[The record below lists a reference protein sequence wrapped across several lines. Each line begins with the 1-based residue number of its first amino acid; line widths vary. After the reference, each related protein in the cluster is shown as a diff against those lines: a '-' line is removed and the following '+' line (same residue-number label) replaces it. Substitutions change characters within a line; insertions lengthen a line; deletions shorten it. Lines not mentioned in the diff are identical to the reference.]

1 MKKHMFYRHNQD
13 NKRWYCSVKLSRS
26 MQKIVQ
32 RAREEGESS
41 ICFTSEAEGVMTVH
55 GVDIPFSLHE
65 NGLVKKELFIEK
77 YINTQN
83 DLIQSDEGG
92 KLDGKSYTQI
102 GIIQRRMVV
111 ESEEKR
117 AIETLTSRQLE
128 EFEAEHLV
136 ERVAEVVEPMGRQ
149 PKHAAPRTSTAPVLE
164 RNSGHAPLRN
174 EESKKT
180 QRYRGMIDSLVGPW
194 VVMEAVSVATSPAAL
209 LSFLGPSLVA
219 QLDAVFTVGCFAP
232 TTADDASVGHKEG
245 SYNFDDKCVDVYL
258 VFDSADGAANA
269 LLLSGASFPPTSDD
283 DPSAS
288 AGCFPF
294 APLVWRKDHWCIDGG
309 LSDFQPVIDEN
320 TITVSP
326 FYFSSADIRPS
337 RYVPLWWSFFPPKDE
352 DTIEWL
358 YHLGQEDA
366 ISFFAAVD
374 DTVEQL
380 ATVTPSAGGD
390 RRDEG
395 ELSDDTPFFPLSPN
409 PSGGGSMLSPPSED
423 GSSYNS
429 SDTAATS
436 SSSSTLS
443 APLTPGRRII
453 REEQLKRRAEIQ
465 RKRAARLAEDSG
477 HAYDIRRRVS
487 VHRFLGYNTVGNVGV
502 KWLVY
507 AADLLLLIFLVAFW
521 KPLALLAVYTELI
534 CRIAGHLFY
543 AVAREMLQLLPMI
556 SLAMA
561 FCDPHL
567 TLAYGLILLLLIQ
580 KLYVVGPVV
589 ALPASQGDLWQT
601 ARCLMSL
608 SLMRRFVSGGLSRED
623 LRQHDLLME
632 HSVVYRVIR
641 HII

>member
-1 MKKHMFYRHNQD
+1 MFPLADMLQRLSPKRNVKDKPALVLENPRDLFLKEQKLKVYESFSFACGGWLQFYMFGVAKAIQERNIRPHIKKMAG
-13 NKRWYCSVKLSRS
+13 CSAGALTAV
-26 MQKIVQ
+26 
-32 RAREEGESS
+32 
-41 ICFTSEAEGVMTVH
+41 
-55 GVDIPFSLHE
+55 
-65 NGLVKKELFIEK
+65 GLA
-77 YINTQN
+77 
-83 DLIQSDEGG
+83 
-92 KLDGKSYTQI
+92 LDGDFDKAIDFCKAELVPKCYHHWTGWGLLGI
-102 GIIQRRMVV
+102 GEYASRCMDATCNLHRWEELEDGQLHVAITRLPFFHAERQTSFS
-111 ESEEKR
+111 SEKD
-117 AIETLTSRQLE
+117 L
-128 EFEAEHLV
+128 
-136 ERVAEVVEPMGRQ
+136 
-149 PKHAAPRTSTAPVLE
+149 
-164 RNSGHAPLRN
+164 
-174 EESKKT
+174 KT
-180 QRYRGMIDSLVGPW
+180 
-194 VVMEAVSVATSPAAL
+194 AL
-209 LSFLGPSLVA
+209 L
-219 QLDAVFTVGCFAP
+219 
-232 TTADDASVGHKEG
+232 
-245 SYNFDDKCVDVYL
+245 
-258 VFDSADGAANA
+258 
-269 LLLSGASFPPTSDD
+269 
-283 DPSAS
+283 AS

-380 ATVTPSAGGD
+380 AAVTPRAGGD
-390 RRDEG
+390 RRDEEG

-409 PSGGGSMLSPPSED
+409 PSGDGSMLSPPSED

-429 SDTAATS
+429 SDTAATT
-436 SSSSTLS
+436 SSSTLS

-453 REEQLKRRAEIQ
+453 REEELKRRAEIQ